1 MQAAIRASQIFKSLG
16 NTASAWYFG
25 LKAAAYP
32 ADCDPEHP
40 LLRVLTK
47 EVDPNMERW
56 RHPDP
61 RLVDKWDVTKPE
73 FQTRG
78 VWKQLAVT
86 GEGEGGVKPKR
97 RHAFSGWVWNGGLYV
112 SGGQSDPYT
121 FLDDTWWVVYSICN

>member
-61 RLVDKWDVTKPE
+61 RLVALQQLMTNPDKKI
-73 FQTRG
+73 
-78 VWKQLAVT
+78 
-86 GEGEGGVKPKR
+86 PKK
-97 RHAFSGWVWNGGLYV
+97 ALV
-112 SGGQSDPYT
+112 
-121 FLDDTWWVVYSICN
+121 LDLIY